1 MEYDIRKG
9 HYSEIEGDGLKNIMT
24 DVFMKA
30 SQEGDTVISSYGALP
45 RIEAKVLS
53 KTSLSVTTKSDPS
66 VPNDVA
72 SDTIKRFNVFLEKA
86 TGFTSKQRRDRLQKK
101 AKEGKL

>member
-9 HYSEIEGDGLKNIMT
+9 HYAEIEGDGLKRIMT
-24 DVFMKA
+24 DLFMKA
-30 SQEGDTVISSYGALP
+30 SQEGNSVISSYGALA
-45 RIEAKVLS
+45 RIEAKILS
-53 KTSLSVTTKSDPS
+53 KSSLSVNTESDPS

-72 SDTIKRFNVFLEKA
+72 SDTIRRFNLFLERA